1 MSIIRP
7 ISSIRV
13 PDVSRRFVIC
23 SLISLVLALLVA
35 VGVPI
40 RAAEPGMR
48 QVAYT
53 SADGG
58 ASRLPVAD
66 RVVVYKSA
74 RRLELLRGDEVL
86 RSYKVA
92 LGLQPTGGK
101 ERAGDFRTPEG
112 NYRLIRRNARSDFFL
127 SIQISYP
134 GPDDLKRA
142 RVNGWQPGGSVMIH
156 GLPNQ
161 LKREPTYYETRDWTD
176 GCIAVS
182 NADMVEIWL
191 LTQNDIPIDILP

>member
-1 MSIIRP
+1 MT
-7 ISSIRV
+7 
-13 PDVSRRFVIC
+13 RRFVIYG
-23 SLISLVLALLVA
+23 LIGLVLALRVA
-35 VGVPI
+35 VGEPV
-40 RAAEPGMR
+40 RA
-48 QVAYT
+48 
-53 SADGG
+53 ADGG
-58 ASRLPVAD
+58 LRHVNYTSTDAGESRLPVAD

-92 LGLQPTGGK
+92 LGLQPTGHK
-101 ERAGDFRTPEG
+101 EHVGDFRTPEG
-112 NYRLIRRNARSDFFL
+112 SYRLVRRNARSDYFL
-127 SIQISYP
+127 SIQVSYP
-134 GPDDLKRA
+134 GPDDIKRA
-142 RVNGWQPGGSVMIH
+142 RAQGLDPGGSIMIH

-191 LTQNDIPIDILP
+191 LTQNNIPIDILP

>member
-1 MSIIRP
+1 M
-7 ISSIRV
+7 
-13 PDVSRRFVIC
+13 SRRLVIYG
-23 SLISLVLALLVA
+23 LISLVLALVVA
-35 VGVPI
+35 VGAPI
-40 RAAEPGMR
+40 RAAEPGLR
-48 QVAYT
+48 AVKYT
-53 SADGG
+53 PDG
-58 ASRLPVAD
+58 AIESRLPVAD

-86 RSYKVA
+86 RTYKVA

-112 NYRLIRRNARSDFFL
+112 SYRLVRRNARSDYFL

-134 GPDDLKRA
+134 GPEDIKRA
-142 RVNGWQPGGSVMIH
+142 RANGWQPGGSVMIH

-161 LKREPTYYETRDWTD
+161 LKREPAYYETRDWTD

-191 LTQNDIPIDILP
+191 LTQNNIPIDILP